1 MLVPG
6 HVLAGESPR
15 ESGDGAR
22 VSDIDE
28 AVVNLVFLG
37 ADAVRAGHRRLH

>member
-1 MLVPG
+1 MSVPR

-15 ESGDGAR
+15 KSGDGAR
-22 VSDIDE
+22 VSDVDE

-37 ADAVRAGHRRLH
+37 TDAVRAGHRRLH